1 MNYDELESKT
11 VAELKQQLKEVN
23 LPVSGNKSE
32 LIERLM
38 SSDVNQ
44 SEDEI
49 LEAEIIAEVESIT
62 KEGDFDFKEFI
73 SKPVWKAV
81 NVGQVIA
88 IGLVLLLVTSVLVLN
103 PALLG
108 RGTPDY
114 ELIDYDAQSTEKFA
128 SDLVALGHPT
138 WGGRMSG
145 TAEEAA
151 GAQMIL
157 DNLSSFG
164 YSTEMYSLP
173 VPMFS
178 INAEPTLRICQP
190 GNTPLVPPCSP
201 LDFGSSQEEFQHQ
214 TEYVIQGYSGS
225 SNINFG
231 DNIQITNLGNGSDEG
246 LWQSATGTV
255 GIVTSDGSVDGNTG
269 IYIKAAQ
276 NDLAG
281 IIRINNNY
289 NCGKIVL
296 DDCVPIFKSIRVD
309 ELKEANSGSM
319 PTDIPFIAVSNNTGN
334 RIIEMAESNS
344 VVEMQFDI
352 TNDGELEVKVPC
364 GTLEGKT
371 SEVIIVGAHHDT
383 VYHSPGAVD
392 DTSGTASVLEMARQI
407 AMIANRSEMPEYT
420 LQFCTWGG
428 EEEGLWGSRA
438 WVAQNGPN
446 LAENLRLYINLDMN
460 HVDIDMADRG
470 NSISMFTNNA
480 EDLENIQNIHA
491 KYSEERSD
499 VASKYSVSFSLLD
512 GPRDGPNAMPYNS
525 DHGPF
530 VYDLPNDKTGRA
542 IVCYGSG
549 SYEYHTYADDM
560 TRFNAESLGVSVVV
574 YGSYLNYLAWG

>member
-1 MNYDELESKT
+1 MNSSELESMT
-11 VAELKQQLKEVN
+11 VADLKSLLKEKE
-23 LPVSGNKSE
+23 LPVSGNKAE
-32 LIERLM
+32 LIKRLQEF
-38 SSDVNQ
+38 DNI
-44 SEDEI
+44 EEEI
-49 LEAEIIAEVESIT
+49 LEAEVIVSES
-62 KEGDFDFKEFI
+62 FDENESSFDLIEIMKR
-73 SKPVWKAV
+73 PVWNAI
-81 NVGQVIA
+81 NVGQISAVA
-88 IGLVLLLVTSVLVLN
+88 LVLILITSALIVN
-103 PALLG
+103 PSLFG
-108 RGTPDY
+108 VGKKDY
-114 ELIDYDAQSTEKFA
+114 QLIDFDAQSTQNFA
-128 SDLVALGHPT
+128 QALVDLGHPE
-138 WGGRMSG
+138 WQGRMSG

-164 YSTEMYSLP
+164 YQTEMFSLP

-178 INAEPTLRICQP
+178 INSEPTLAFCER
-190 GNTPLVPPCSP
+190 GPLQVAPPCSP
-201 LDFGSSQEEFQHQ
+201 ADFGSSQTEFDHRF
-214 TEYVIQGYSGS
+214 EYVIQGYSGS

-231 DNIQITNLGNGSDEG
+231 ENVQITNLGNGSDDG
-246 LWQSATGTV
+246 LWQSAGGTV

-269 IYIKAAQ
+269 IYIKATQ

-289 NCGKIVL
+289 NCGRIVL

-309 ELKEANSGSM
+309 ELKEANSGNM

-334 RIIEMAESNS
+334 SIIEMAENGA
-344 VVEMQFDI
+344 VVQLQVDV
-352 TNDGELEVKVPC
+352 TNDGDIEVKVPC
-364 GTLEGKT
+364 GTLEGKS

-407 AMIANRSEMPEYT
+407 AKIANSSEMPEYT

-460 HVDIDMADRG
+460 HVDIDMGNRG
-470 NSISMFTNNA
+470 NSLSMFTNNA
-480 EDLENIQNIHA
+480 EDLENIQAIHE
-491 KYSEERSD
+491 KYAEERSD
-499 VASKYSVSFSLLD
+499 VASKYEVRFSLLD

-574 YGSYLNYLAWG
+574 YGTYLNYLAWG

>member
-1 MNYDELESKT
+1 M
-11 VAELKQQLKEVN
+11 
-23 LPVSGNKSE
+23 
-32 LIERLM
+32 
-38 SSDVNQ
+38 
-44 SEDEI
+44 
-49 LEAEIIAEVESIT
+49 
-62 KEGDFDFKEFI
+62 
-73 SKPVWKAV
+73 
-81 NVGQVIA
+81 
-88 IGLVLLLVTSVLVLN
+88 LVLN

-190 GNTPLVPPCSP
+190 GNTPFVPPCSP
-201 LDFGSSQEEFQHQ
+201 LDLGSSQEEFEHQ

-296 DDCVPIFKSIRVD
+296 DDCIPIFKSIRVD

-334 RIIEMAESNS
+334 RIIEMAETI
-344 VVEMQFDI
+344 Q
-352 TNDGELEVKVPC
+352 
-364 GTLEGKT
+364 
-371 SEVIIVGAHHDT
+371 
-383 VYHSPGAVD
+383 
-392 DTSGTASVLEMARQI
+392 
-407 AMIANRSEMPEYT
+407 
-420 LQFCTWGG
+420 W
-428 EEEGLWGSRA
+428 SRC
-438 WVAQNGPN
+438 
-446 LAENLRLYINLDMN
+446 
-460 HVDIDMADRG
+460 
-470 NSISMFTNNA
+470 NSILQMT
-480 EDLENIQNIHA
+480 ENWKLRYHVA
-491 KYSEERSD
+491 RLKERR
-499 VASKYSVSFSLLD
+499 VK
-512 GPRDGPNAMPYNS
+512 
-525 DHGPF
+525 
-530 VYDLPNDKTGRA
+530 
-542 IVCYGSG
+542 
-549 SYEYHTYADDM
+549 
-560 TRFNAESLGVSVVV
+560 
-574 YGSYLNYLAWG
+574 